1 MAGTSRLPPGRGLLR
16 YYGIRSKRHIDKESG
31 IRRRRSKMLTIDSTT
46 GPPVPGPVL
55 ARDGDRFA
63 AWLADLTWAKLY
75 PEGRDLYY
83 EGNHPEKFAE
93 AIREE
98 FGFDPSA
105 DQLWGKRTE
114 RDDGGPGF
122 TLYGFHCPA
131 QHIDAIY
138 STYASRRFPGQ
149 VRVLHEARH

>member
-1 MAGTSRLPPGRGLLR
+1 M
-16 YYGIRSKRHIDKESG
+16 I
-31 IRRRRSKMLTIDSTT
+31 TIDSTT
-46 GPPVPGPVL
+46 SPPAPGPVL

-83 EGNHPEKFAE
+83 EGEHPDKFAE
-93 AIREE
+93 ALREE

-105 DQLWGKRTE
+105 DALWGKRTE
-114 RDDGGPGF
+114 GDDGGPGF

-131 QHIDAIY
+131 QHLDAIY

-149 VRVLHEARH
+149 VRILHEDRH